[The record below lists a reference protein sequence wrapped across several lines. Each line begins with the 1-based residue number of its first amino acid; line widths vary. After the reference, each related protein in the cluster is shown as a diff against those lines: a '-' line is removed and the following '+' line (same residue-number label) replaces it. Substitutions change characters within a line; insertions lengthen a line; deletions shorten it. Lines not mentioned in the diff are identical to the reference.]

1 MENFVHLHLHTEYS
15 LLDGA
20 ARIKKLV
27 KTLKERGAPA
37 CAITD
42 HGNMYGAVKFYEEC
56 KANDI
61 KPIIGTEF
69 YVAPDLYNKQG
80 KQSPAHLILIAK
92 DEVGYHNLIKLN
104 SIAWTKGF
112 YYKPRIDYD
121 TLEKYSEGL
130 ICSSACLAGDIPRLL
145 LKGLFD
151 DAVKFGTRLRD
162 MFAPGDF
169 YIEVQDHGITEQRQI
184 LSDLFRLAEVLNVK
198 TIATNDVHYIF
209 PEDAETQDILLCIQT
224 GKTIDDPNRMRMDG
238 GQFYLKTEEEMRA
251 VFAAHPESITNT
263 LEIAEKCNVEL
274 DFKSQFY
281 PKFNAPD
288 GMNNTDYLW
297 KIVNEG
303 LIKRYGEITP
313 AIKERAEFEMNTL
326 VKSGYVDYYLVVWD
340 FINWSREHGVPVGPG
355 RGSGAASI
363 LAYAIG
369 ITLLDPLKYDL
380 WFERFLNPERVSPPD
395 FDIDFCPVKREMVIE
410 YVIEKYGEPNVSQ
423 IITFGTMAAKAA
435 IKDVAR
441 ALKMPYNEV
450 DKMTKLFP
458 AKMPKSPAIE
468 KLFGVSKK
476 PEDAAH
482 VVPELKNMYDSD
494 LLVQKIVDTAI
505 KLENMP
511 RNTSIHAAGVVICC
525 DDISDHV
532 PMAKNGDMVTTQ
544 FDKNETEHLGL
555 LKMDFLGLITL
566 TDIDLMQKII
576 KERTGEEIDF
586 YSRDFSYDDPE
597 VYKLI
602 GTGDNDGVFQL
613 ESGGISNFARDMK
626 PVNLEE
632 IIVILA
638 MYRPGPMDEIP
649 TYIKNRKNPE
659 TIHYPSEKMKE
670 VLDVTYGVMVYQEQ
684 VMKLCQVLAGYT
696 MGQADGVRKIMGKK
710 LADKLPIEKQRF
722 IYGWED
728 PEGKKSIDGVLK
740 RGMKLEDAEVLW
752 KQMEKFGSY
761 AFNKAHAAAYAF
773 ITYQTAYMKRY
784 HKIEFY
790 TAIINNRITKSE
802 ELTHYMELAR
812 AHDIKIL
819 PPDVNKS
826 LAYFSVEDDTTIRY
840 GLGGIK
846 NVGVALVEELV
857 KEREAHGL
865 FKDLPDFIS
874 RMGGQAHNKRFLE
887 SMIWSGAFDCF
898 GVPRSQMIV
907 VYESIVARVSSDSR
921 SKSSGQMSLFDNL
934 LKDDKIL
941 NTVEYPNIPE
951 YNDQQRLKFEKQ
963 VLGVYV
969 SGHILDQYRDKYKE
983 FNLTGNMLVPLVIQ
997 DEDGEEETY
1006 IYENIEDGMHVK
1018 CGGII
1023 TNVKRTNTKAGNK
1036 EMAILTIEDLY
1047 GTMEV
1052 LAFPKVYEQFKNLC
1066 MLDNMVTVIG
1076 KISIRDGEKPTILPD
1091 SIIAWKTAEEPTAP
1105 ASNPLFEEEVA
1116 SKEKLYL
1123 KFDLTDEDLKNAVF
1137 EILSRYPGDHPVIMK
1152 CSTQNKAFSSSIKV
1166 DGSTALINEL
1176 FGYLLPEN
1184 IIYK

>member
-1 MENFVHLHLHTEYS
+1 MEKFVHLHLHTEYS

-27 KTLKERGAPA
+27 KILKERGAPA

-42 HGNMYGAVKFYEEC
+42 HGNMYGAVKFYEAC

-69 YVAPDLYNKQG
+69 YVVDDLNYKQG
-80 KQSPAHLILIAK
+80 KPNPAHLIILAK
-92 DEVGYHNLIKLN
+92 NDKGYHNLCKLN

-112 YYKPRIDYD
+112 YYKPRIDYN
-121 TLEKYSEGL
+121 TLAQYAEGL

-145 LKGLFD
+145 AQGRFD

-162 MFAPGDF
+162 MFAKGDF
-169 YIEVQDHGITEQRQI
+169 YIEVQDHGIALQRQI
-184 LSDLFRLAEVLNVK
+184 LPDLFKLAEVLGVK
-198 TIATNDVHYIF
+198 TIATNDVHYLY
-209 PEDAETQDILLCIQT
+209 PEDAEMQDIMLCIQT
-224 GKTIDDPNRMRMDG
+224 GKTIDDPDRMRMDG
-238 GQFYLKTEEEMRA
+238 NQFYLKTEEEMRQ
-251 VFAAHPESITNT
+251 VFSAHPESIENT
-263 LEIAEKCNVEL
+263 LEIAEKCDVTL

-281 PKFNAPD
+281 PKFTAPD
-288 GMNNTDYLW
+288 GMSNVDYLW

-303 LIKRYGEITP
+303 LVKRYGEITP
-313 AIKERAEFEMNTL
+313 KIKERAEYEMGIL
-326 VKSGYVDYYLVVWD
+326 IKSGYVDYYLVVWD
-340 FINWSREHGVPVGPG
+340 FINWSREHDVPVGPG

-369 ITLLDPLKYDL
+369 ITSIDPLKFDL

-395 FDIDFCPVKREMVIE
+395 FDIDFCPVRREKTIE

-441 ALKMPYNEV
+441 VLKMPYSEV

-458 AKMPKSPAIE
+458 SKMPKSPAIE
-468 KLFGVSKK
+468 KVYGLSKK
-476 PEDAAH
+476 PEDAEYA
-482 VVPELKNMYDSD
+482 VPELKTMYESD
-494 LLVQKIVDTAI
+494 PLIQKIVDTAI

-532 PMAKNGDMVTTQ
+532 PLAKNGDMVTTQ
-544 FDKNETEHLGL
+544 FDKGETEHLGL

-566 TDIDLMQKII
+566 TDLDLMI
-576 KERTGEEIDF
+576 KLIKQRTGETIEF
-586 YSRDFSYDDPE
+586 YDSKFTYDDPE

-602 GTGDNDGVFQL
+602 GSGDNDGVFQL
-613 ESGGISNFARDMK
+613 ESGGISGFAKEMK
-626 PVNLEE
+626 PVNIEE

-659 TIHYPSEKMKE
+659 SIVYPDPKMKE
-670 VLDVTYGVMVYQEQ
+670 VLGVTYGVMVYQEQ

-710 LADKLPIEKQRF
+710 LADLLPKEKERF
-722 IYGWED
+722 INGWVD

-740 RGMKLEDAEVLW
+740 RGMKLEDAEKLW
-752 KQMEKFGSY
+752 SQMEKFGSY

-773 ITYQTAYMKRY
+773 ITYQTAWMKLY

-790 TAIINNRITKSE
+790 TAIMNNRITKND
-802 ELTHYMELAR
+802 ELTHYMELTR
-812 AHDIKIL
+812 QHDIEIL
-819 PPDVNKS
+819 PPNVNKS
-826 LAYFSVEDDTTIRY
+826 MAYFSIEDDKSIRY

-846 NVGVALVEELV
+846 NVGVALVEDLV
-857 KEREAHGL
+857 KEREAHGE
-865 FKDLPDFIS
+865 FKSLQDFIS

-898 GVPRSQMIV
+898 GVPRSQMIA
-907 VYESIVARVSSDSR
+907 VYETIVERVSSDR
-921 SKSSGQMSLFDNL
+921 KSQNQGQLTLFDNL
-934 LKDDKIL
+934 LKEDKTL
-941 NTVEYPNIPE
+941 NVVQYPNIPE
-951 YNDQQRLKFEKQ
+951 YTTQQRLRYEKD

-969 SGHILDQYRDKYKE
+969 SGHILDQYRDNFKD
-983 FNLTGNMLVPLVIQ
+983 FNLNSNMLIPMIIQ
-997 DEDGEEETY
+997 SEDGEEETTV
-1006 IYENIEDGMHVK
+1006 YEGIEDGKNVK

-1023 TNVKRTNTKAGNK
+1023 TALKRMNTRVGNK
-1036 EMAILTIEDLY
+1036 EMAVLTVEDLY
-1047 GTMEV
+1047 GTFEV
-1052 LAFPKVYEQFKNLC
+1052 LVFPKIYEKFKHYLHVDS
-1066 MLDNMVTVIG
+1066 MMTFIG
-1076 KISIRDGEKPTILPD
+1076 KISIKEGDRPIVLPEDIILWETREDKVPEQTEIKEKKL
-1091 SIIAWKTAEEPTAP
+1091 
-1105 ASNPLFEEEVA
+1105 
-1116 SKEKLYL
+1116 EKLYL
-1123 KFDLTDEDLKNAVF
+1123 KFDLTDQTIKDAVF
-1137 EILSRYPGDHPVIMK
+1137 EILSNYPGKHHVVVK
-1152 CSTQNKAFSSSIKV
+1152 CSKQNKAFALPMTV
-1166 DGSTALINEL
+1166 DGSVALQNEL
-1176 FGYLLPEN
+1176 CGFLEPEN
-1184 IIYK
+1184 IVFM

>member
-27 KTLKERGAPA
+27 KMLKERGAPA

-42 HGNMYGAVKFYEEC
+42 HGNMYGAVKFYEAC

-69 YVAPDLYNKQG
+69 YVVDDLNYKQG
-80 KQSPAHLILIAK
+80 KPNPAHLIILAK
-92 DEVGYHNLIKLN
+92 NEVGYHNLLKLN

-112 YYKPRIDYD
+112 YYKPRIDYN

-145 LKGLFD
+145 MKGLFD

-169 YIEVQDHGITEQRQI
+169 YIEVQDHGIMEQRQI
-184 LSDLFRLAEVLNVK
+184 LPDLFKLAEVLGVK
-198 TIATNDVHYIF
+198 TIATNDVHYLN
-209 PEDAETQDILLCIQT
+209 PEDAEMQDIMLCIQT
-224 GKTIDDPNRMRMDG
+224 GKTIDDPDRMRMDG
-238 GQFYLKTEEEMRA
+238 NQFYLKTEQEMLE
-251 VFAAHPESITNT
+251 VFSAHPESVSNT

-281 PKFNAPD
+281 PKFTAPD
-288 GMNNTDYLW
+288 GMDNTEYLW
-297 KIVNEG
+297 KIVYEG
-303 LIKRYGEITP
+303 LMKRYGEITP
-313 AIKERAEFEMNTL
+313 QIQERAEFEMNTL
-326 VKSGYVDYYLVVWD
+326 IKSGYVDYYLVVWD

-369 ITLLDPLKYDL
+369 ITLIDPLKYDL

-395 FDIDFCPVKREMVIE
+395 FDIDFCPVKREMVID
-410 YVIEKYGEPNVSQ
+410 YVVEKYGEPNVSQ

-441 ALKMPYNEV
+441 VLKMPYSEV

-468 KLFGVSKK
+468 KLFGVSDK
-476 PEDAAH
+476 PEDAVH
-482 VVPELKNMYDSD
+482 VVPELKSMYESD
-494 LLVQKIVDTAI
+494 LLVQKIVETAI

-532 PMAKNGDMVTTQ
+532 PMAKNGEMVTTQ

-566 TDIDLMQKII
+566 TDIDLMLQIV
-576 KERTGEEIDF
+576 KERKGIEIDF
-586 YSRDFSYDDPE
+586 YDRNFHYDDPE

-602 GTGDNDGVFQL
+602 GSGDNDGVFQL
-613 ESGGISNFARDMK
+613 ESGGISGFAKEMK
-626 PVNLEE
+626 PVNIEE

-659 TIHYPSEKMKE
+659 TIVYPDEKMKE

-752 KQMEKFGSY
+752 GQMEKFGSY

-773 ITYQTAYMKRY
+773 ITYQTAYMKVY

-826 LAYFSVEDDTTIRY
+826 LAYFNVEDDNTIRF

-846 NVGVALVEELV
+846 NVGVGLVEQLVEE
-857 KEREAHGL
+857 REKNGKFL
-865 FKDLPDFIS
+865 NLQDFIS

-898 GVPRSQMIV
+898 GVPRSQMIA
-907 VYESIVARVSSDSR
+907 VYESIVERVSSDR
-921 SKSSGQMSLFDNL
+921 KSQNLGQITLFDDI
-934 LKDDKIL
+934 LKEDKKL
-941 NTVEYPNIPE
+941 NVVEYPDIPE
-951 YNDQQRLKFEKQ
+951 YTDQQRLKYEKE

-983 FNLTGNMLVPLVIQ
+983 FNMTSNMLIPVVVQ
-997 DEDGEEETY
+997 SEDGEEEMTTY
-1006 IYENIEDGMHVK
+1006 EGVEDGKQVK

-1023 TNVKRTNTKAGNK
+1023 TAVKRMNTKVGNK
-1036 EMAILTIEDLY
+1036 EMAVVTVEDLFGTFEVLVFPKIYEKFKPMLYVDNMMTFIGKLSIKEGDRPIVLPEDITTWKTEVIED
-1047 GTMEV
+1047 T
-1052 LAFPKVYEQFKNLC
+1052 PKIEPIKEPQ
-1066 MLDNMVTVIG
+1066 
-1076 KISIRDGEKPTILPD
+1076 
-1091 SIIAWKTAEEPTAP
+1091 II
-1105 ASNPLFEEEVA
+1105 
-1116 SKEKLYL
+1116 EKLYL
-1123 KFDLTDEDLKNAVF
+1123 KFDLTNQSLKDDVF
-1137 EILSRYPGDHPVIMK
+1137 EILDRYPGKHTVIIK
-1152 CSTQNKAFSSSIKV
+1152 CSTQNKAFTYPSKV
-1166 DGSTALINEL
+1166 DASTAMQNEL
-1176 FGYLLPEN
+1176 FGYLMPEN
-1184 IIYK
+1184 IIFK

>member
-27 KTLKERGAPA
+27 KILKERGAPA

-56 KANDI
+56 KANGI
-61 KPIIGTEF
+61 KPILGTEF
-69 YVAPDLYNKQG
+69 YVAPDLNNKQG
-80 KQSPAHLILIAK
+80 KQSPSHLIILAK
-92 DEVGYHNLIKLN
+92 NDIGYHNLIKLN

-121 TLEKYSEGL
+121 TLQKYSEGL

-145 LKGLFD
+145 AKGMFD
-151 DAVKFGTRLRD
+151 EAVKLGERLRD

-169 YIEVQDHGITEQRQI
+169 YIEVQDHGIALQRQI
-184 LSDLFRLAEVLNVK
+184 LPDLYRLADVLGVK
-198 TIATNDVHYIF
+198 TIATNDVHYLY

-224 GKTIDDPNRMRMDG
+224 GKTIDDPDRMRMDG
-238 GQFYLKTEEEMRA
+238 DQFYLKTEAEMSA
-251 VFAAHPESITNT
+251 VFSAHPESIANT
-263 LEIAEKCNVEL
+263 LEVAEKCDVTL

-281 PKFNAPD
+281 PKFTAPD

-313 AIKERAEFEMNTL
+313 KIQERAEFEMNTL
-326 VKSGYVDYYLVVWD
+326 IKSGYVDYYLVVWD

-395 FDIDFCPVKREMVIE
+395 FDIDFCPVKREMVID
-410 YVIEKYGEPNVSQ
+410 YVIGKYGEPNVSQ

-441 ALKMPYNEV
+441 VLKMPYNEV

-458 AKMPKSPAIE
+458 TKMPKSPAIE
-468 KLFGVSKK
+468 KLFGISKK
-476 PEDAAH
+476 PEDAVH
-482 VVPELKNMYDSD
+482 VVPELKAMYDSD

-544 FDKNETEHLGL
+544 YDKNETEHLGL

-576 KERTGEEIDF
+576 KARTGEVIDF
-586 YSRDFSYDDPE
+586 YSRDFSYSDPE

-602 GTGDNDGVFQL
+602 GSGDNDGVFQL
-613 ESGGISNFARDMK
+613 ESGGISNFAKEMK

-659 TIHYPSEKMKE
+659 TIVYPSEKMKE

-728 PEGKKSIDGVLK
+728 PEGKKSIEGVLK
-740 RGMKLEDAEVLW
+740 RGMKLEDAEALW

-790 TAIINNRITKSE
+790 TAIINNRITKSD

-826 LAYFSVEDDTTIRY
+826 EAYFKVEDDNTIRY

-846 NVGVALVEELV
+846 NVGVALVEDLV
-857 KEREAHGL
+857 REREAHGD
-865 FKDLPDFIS
+865 FTDLQDFIS

-898 GVPRSQMIV
+898 GVPRSQMIA
-907 VYESIVARVSSDSR
+907 VYDAIVARVASDSR

-934 LKDDKIL
+934 LKDDRTL

-951 YNDQQRLKFEKQ
+951 YNEQQRLKYEKQ

-969 SGHILDQYRDKYKE
+969 SGHILDQFRHKYQE
-983 FNLTGNMLVPLVIQ
+983 FNFNSNMLIPMVVQ
-997 DEDGEEETY
+997 SEDDEESTT
-1006 IYENIEDGMHVK
+1006 IYEGIEDGKHIK

-1023 TNVKRTNTKAGNK
+1023 TNVKRTNTKNGNK
-1036 EMAILTIEDLY
+1036 EMAIVTIEDLY
-1047 GTMEV
+1047 GTFEI
-1052 LAFPKVYEQFKNLC
+1052 LAFPKVYEQYKNL
-1066 MLDNMVTVIG
+1066 LYVDNMVTIIG
-1076 KISIRDGEKPTILPD
+1076 QISIRDGEKPTVLPET
-1091 SIIAWKTAEEPTAP
+1091 IIAWKSDEPVVSAPVALQEEEPI
-1105 ASNPLFEEEVA
+1105 VR
-1116 SKEKLYL
+1116 EKLYL
-1123 KFDLTDEDLKNAVF
+1123 KFDLTDEELKNAVF
-1137 EILSRYPGDHPVIMK
+1137 EILSRYPGEHSVIIK
-1152 CSTQNKAFSSSIKV
+1152 CSRQNKAFTYPSKV
-1166 DGSTALINEL
+1166 DGSVSLQNEL
-1176 FGYLLPEN
+1176 FGYLMPEN
-1184 IIYK
+1184 IVYK

>member
-1 MENFVHLHLHTEYS
+1 MHLHLHTEYS

-27 KTLKERGAPA
+27 KILKERGAPA

-42 HGNMYGAVKFYEEC
+42 HGNMYGAVKFYEAC
-56 KANDI
+56 KENGI

-69 YVAPDLYNKQG
+69 YVVDDLNYKQG
-80 KQSPAHLILIAK
+80 KPNPAHLIILAK
-92 DEVGYHNLIKLN
+92 NEKGYHNLIKLN
-104 SIAWTKGF
+104 SIAWVKGF
-112 YYKPRIDYD
+112 YYKPRIDYN
-121 TLEKYSEGL
+121 TLAQYSEGL

-145 LKGLFD
+145 AQGRFD

-162 MFAPGDF
+162 MFAEGDF
-169 YIEVQDHGITEQRQI
+169 YIEVQDHGIALQRQI
-184 LSDLFRLAEVLNVK
+184 LPDLFRLAEVLGVK
-198 TIATNDVHYIF
+198 TIATNDVHYLY
-209 PEDAETQDILLCIQT
+209 PEDSEMQDIMLCIQT
-224 GKTIDDPNRMRMDG
+224 GKTIDDPDRMRMDG
-238 GQFYLKTEEEMRA
+238 NQFYLKTEEEMRQ
-251 VFAAHPESITNT
+251 VFPAHPESIENT

-281 PKFNAPD
+281 PKFTAPD
-288 GMNNTDYLW
+288 GMSNVDYLW

-303 LIKRYGEITP
+303 LLKKYGEITP
-313 AIKERAEFEMNTL
+313 RIRERAEYEMNTL
-326 VKSGYVDYYLVVWD
+326 IKSGYVDYYLVVWD
-340 FINWSREHGVPVGPG
+340 FINWSHEHDVPVGPG

-369 ITLLDPLKYDL
+369 ITLIDPLKYDL

-395 FDIDFCPVKREMVIE
+395 FDIDFCPVRREKTIE

-441 ALKMPYNEV
+441 VLKMPYSEV

-458 AKMPKSPAIE
+458 GKMPKAPAIE
-468 KLFGVSKK
+468 KVFGISKK
-476 PEDAAH
+476 TEDAEYA
-482 VVPELKNMYDSD
+482 VAELHTMYESD
-494 LLVQKIVDTAI
+494 PLIQKIVDTAV

-532 PMAKNGDMVTTQ
+532 PMAKNGEMVTTQ

-566 TDIDLMQKII
+566 TDLDLMI
-576 KERTGEEIDF
+576 KLIKQRTGETVDF
-586 YSRDFSYDDPE
+586 YNGKFRYDDPE

-602 GTGDNDGVFQL
+602 GSGDNDGVFQL
-613 ESGGISNFARDMK
+613 ESGGISGFAKEMK
-626 PVNLEE
+626 PVNIEE

-659 TIHYPSEKMKE
+659 SIIYPDPKMKD
-670 VLDVTYGVMVYQEQ
+670 VLGVTYGVMVYQEQ

-728 PEGKKSIDGVLK
+728 PEGKKSIEGVLK
-740 RGMKLEDAEVLW
+740 RGMKLEDAEKLW
-752 KQMEKFGSY
+752 SQMEKFGSY

-773 ITYQTAYMKRY
+773 ITYQTAWMKLY

-790 TAIINNRITKSE
+790 TAIMNNRITKSD

-812 AHDIKIL
+812 QHDINIL
-819 PPDVNKS
+819 PPNVNKS
-826 LAYFSVEDDTTIRY
+826 LAYFSIESDKDIRY

-846 NVGVALVEELV
+846 NVGVALVEDLV
-857 KEREAHGL
+857 REREANGE
-865 FKDLPDFIS
+865 FKSLQDFIS

-887 SMIWSGAFDCF
+887 SMIYSGAFDCF
-898 GVPRSQMIV
+898 GVPRSQMIA
-907 VYESIVARVSSDSR
+907 VYDTIVERVSSDR
-921 SKSSGQMSLFDNL
+921 KSQTQGQLTLFDNL
-934 LKDDKIL
+934 LKEDKTL
-941 NTVEYPNIPE
+941 NVVQYPNIPE
-951 YNDQQRLKFEKQ
+951 YTDQQRLRFEKD

-983 FNLTGNMLVPLVIQ
+983 FNLNSNMLIPMTIES
-997 DEDGEEETY
+997 EDGEEQTTV
-1006 IYENIEDGMHVK
+1006 YEGIEDGQAVK
-1018 CGGII
+1018 CGGIL
-1023 TNVKRTNTKAGNK
+1023 TAVKRMNTKVGNK
-1036 EMAILTIEDLY
+1036 EMAVVTVEDLY
-1047 GTMEV
+1047 GTFEV
-1052 LAFPKVYEQFKNLC
+1052 LVFPKIYEKFKPYLLVDS
-1066 MLDNMVTVIG
+1066 MMTFIG
-1076 KISIRDGEKPTILPD
+1076 KISIREGDRPIVLPEDIQMWQNKDDKKVEEKP
-1091 SIIAWKTAEEPTAP
+1091 AEAKPKR
-1105 ASNPLFEEEVA
+1105 V
-1116 SKEKLYL
+1116 EKLYL
-1123 KFDLTDEDLKNAVF
+1123 KFDLTDEVLKQTIF
-1137 EILSRYPGDHPVIMK
+1137 EILSNYAGEHPVVAK
-1152 CSTQNKAFSSSIKV
+1152 CSVQNKAFSLPFKV
-1166 DGSTALINEL
+1166 DGSVALQNEL
-1176 FGYLLPEN
+1176 CGYLEPEN
-1184 IIYK
+1184 IVLM

>member
-1 MENFVHLHLHTEYS
+1 MEKFVHLHLHTEYS

-27 KTLKERGAPA
+27 KILKERGAPA

-42 HGNMYGAVKFYEEC
+42 HGNMYGAVKFYEAC
-56 KANDI
+56 KENGI

-69 YVAPDLYNKQG
+69 YVVDDLNYKQG
-80 KQSPAHLILIAK
+80 KPNPAHLIILAK
-92 DEVGYHNLIKLN
+92 NEKGYHNLIKLN
-104 SIAWTKGF
+104 SIAWVKGF
-112 YYKPRIDYD
+112 YYKPRIDYN
-121 TLEKYSEGL
+121 TLAQYSEGL

-145 LKGLFD
+145 AQGRFD

-162 MFAPGDF
+162 MFAEGDF
-169 YIEVQDHGITEQRQI
+169 YIEVQDHGIALQRQI
-184 LSDLFRLAEVLNVK
+184 LPDLFRLAEVLGVK
-198 TIATNDVHYIF
+198 TIATNDVHYLY
-209 PEDAETQDILLCIQT
+209 PEDSEMQDIMLCIQT
-224 GKTIDDPNRMRMDG
+224 GKTIDDPDRMRMDG
-238 GQFYLKTEEEMRA
+238 NQFYLKTEEEMRQ
-251 VFAAHPESITNT
+251 VFPAHPESIENT

-281 PKFNAPD
+281 PKFTAPD
-288 GMNNTDYLW
+288 GMSNVDYLW

-303 LIKRYGEITP
+303 LLKKYGEITP
-313 AIKERAEFEMNTL
+313 RIRERAEYEMNTL
-326 VKSGYVDYYLVVWD
+326 IKSGYVDYYLVVWD
-340 FINWSREHGVPVGPG
+340 FINWSHEHDVPVGPG

-369 ITLLDPLKYDL
+369 ITLIDPLKYDL

-395 FDIDFCPVKREMVIE
+395 FDIDFCPVRREKTID

-441 ALKMPYNEV
+441 VLKMPYSEV

-458 AKMPKSPAIE
+458 SKMPKAPAIE
-468 KLFGVSKK
+468 KVFGISKK
-476 PEDAAH
+476 PEDAEYA
-482 VVPELKNMYDSD
+482 VAELHTMYESD
-494 LLVQKIVDTAI
+494 PLIQKIVDTAV

-532 PMAKNGDMVTTQ
+532 PMAKNGEMVTTQ

-566 TDIDLMQKII
+566 TDLDLMI
-576 KERTGEEIDF
+576 KLIKQRTGETVDF
-586 YSRDFSYDDPE
+586 YNGKFRYDDPD

-602 GTGDNDGVFQL
+602 GSGDNDGVFQL
-613 ESGGISNFARDMK
+613 ESGGISGFAKEMK
-626 PVNLEE
+626 PVNIEE

-659 TIHYPSEKMKE
+659 SIIYPDPKMRD
-670 VLDVTYGVMVYQEQ
+670 VLGVTYGVMVYQEQ

-728 PEGKKSIDGVLK
+728 PDGKKSIEGVLK
-740 RGMKLEDAEVLW
+740 RGMKLEDAEKLW
-752 KQMEKFGSY
+752 SQMEKFGSY

-773 ITYQTAYMKRY
+773 ITYQTAWMKLY

-790 TAIINNRITKSE
+790 TAIMNNRITKSD

-812 AHDIKIL
+812 QHDINIL
-819 PPDVNKS
+819 PPNVNKS
-826 LAYFSVEDDTTIRY
+826 LAYFSIESDKDIRY

-846 NVGVALVEELV
+846 NVGVALVEDLV
-857 KEREAHGL
+857 REREANGE
-865 FKDLPDFIS
+865 FKSLQDFIS

-887 SMIWSGAFDCF
+887 SMIYSGAFDCF
-898 GVPRSQMIV
+898 GVPRSQMIA
-907 VYESIVARVSSDSR
+907 VYDTIVERVSSDR
-921 SKSSGQMSLFDNL
+921 KSQTQGQLTLFDNL
-934 LKDDKIL
+934 LKEDKTL
-941 NTVEYPNIPE
+941 NVVQYPNIPE
-951 YNDQQRLKFEKQ
+951 YTDQQRLRFEKD

-983 FNLTGNMLVPLVIQ
+983 FNLNSNMLIPMTIES
-997 DEDGEEETY
+997 EDGEEQTTV
-1006 IYENIEDGMHVK
+1006 YEGIEDGQAVK
-1018 CGGII
+1018 CGGIL
-1023 TNVKRTNTKAGNK
+1023 TNVKRMNTKVGNK
-1036 EMAILTIEDLY
+1036 EMAVVTVEDLY
-1047 GTMEV
+1047 GTFEV
-1052 LAFPKVYEQFKNLC
+1052 LVFPKIYEKFKPYLLVDS
-1066 MLDNMVTVIG
+1066 MMTFIG
-1076 KISIRDGEKPTILPD
+1076 KISIREGDRPIVLPEDIQMWQNKDDKKVEEKPT
-1091 SIIAWKTAEEPTAP
+1091 EVEPKR
-1105 ASNPLFEEEVA
+1105 V
-1116 SKEKLYL
+1116 EKLYL
-1123 KFDLTDEDLKNAVF
+1123 KFDLTDEVLKQTIF
-1137 EILSRYPGDHPVIMK
+1137 EILSNYAGEHPVVAK
-1152 CSTQNKAFSSSIKV
+1152 CSVQNKAFSLPFKV
-1166 DGSTALINEL
+1166 DGSVALQNEL
-1176 FGYLLPEN
+1176 CGYLEPEN
-1184 IIYK
+1184 IVLM

>member
-27 KTLKERGAPA
+27 KILKERGAPA

-42 HGNMYGAVKFYEEC
+42 HGNMYGAVKFYEQC
-56 KANDI
+56 KENEI
-61 KPIIGTEF
+61 KPILGTEF
-69 YVAPDLYNKQG
+69 YVAPDLNNKQG
-80 KQSPAHLILIAK
+80 KQSPAHLILLAK
-92 DEVGYHNLIKLN
+92 NDVGYHNIIKLN

-130 ICSSACLAGDIPRLL
+130 ICSTACLSGDIPRLL
-145 LKGLFD
+145 AQGMFD
-151 DAVKFGTRLRD
+151 EAVKLGTRLRD

-169 YIEVQDHGITEQRQI
+169 YVEVQDHGIPLQRQI
-184 LSDLFRLAEVLNVK
+184 LPDLFRLAEVLGVK
-198 TIATNDVHYIF
+198 TIATNDVHYLY

-224 GKTIDDPNRMRMDG
+224 GKTIDDPDRMRMDG
-238 GQFYLKTEEEMRA
+238 NQFYLKTGEEMMEI
-251 VFAAHPESITNT
+251 FKAHPESVTNT
-263 LEIAEKCNVEL
+263 LEIAEKCNVTL

-281 PKFNAPD
+281 PKFTAPD
-288 GMNNTDYLW
+288 GMDNTEYLW

-313 AIKERAEFEMNTL
+313 KIQERAEFEMNTL

-395 FDIDFCPVKREMVIE
+395 FDIDFCPVKREKVIE

-441 ALKMPYNEV
+441 VLKMPYNEV

-458 AKMPKSPAIE
+458 TKMPKSPAIE
-468 KLFGVSKK
+468 KIFGLSKK
-476 PEDAAH
+476 PEDQEL
-482 VVPELKNMYDSD
+482 VVPELKSMYESD

-544 FDKNETEHLGL
+544 YDKNETEHLGL

-566 TDIDLMQKII
+566 TDIDLMQKLI
-576 KERTGEEIDF
+576 KERTGETIDF
-586 YSRDFSYDDPE
+586 YSRDFTYDDPE

-602 GTGDNDGVFQL
+602 GSGDNDGVFQL
-613 ESGGISNFARDMK
+613 ESGGISNFAKDMK

-649 TYIKNRKNPE
+649 TYVRNRKNPE
-659 TIHYPSEKMKE
+659 SIVYPSEKMKE

-728 PEGKKSIDGVLK
+728 PEGKKSIEGVLK

-790 TAIINNRITKSE
+790 TAIINNRITKSD

-819 PPDVNKS
+819 PPNVNKS
-826 LAYFSVEDDTTIRY
+826 LAYFSVESDNEIRY

-846 NVGVALVEELV
+846 NVGVSLVEDLV
-857 KEREAHGL
+857 REREAHGD
-865 FKDLPDFIS
+865 FVDLSDFIS

-898 GVPRSQMIV
+898 GVPRSQMIA
-907 VYESIVARVSSDSR
+907 VYESIVSRVSSDV
-921 SKSSGQMSLFDNL
+921 KSQSAGQITLFDNI
-934 LKDDKIL
+934 LKNDKTL
-941 NTVEYPNIPE
+941 NAVEYPNVPE
-951 YNDQQRLKFEKQ
+951 YSDQQRLKYEKQ

-969 SGHILDQYRDKYKE
+969 SGHILDQFRHKYKE
-983 FNLTGNMLVPLVIQ
+983 FNLNSTMLIPTIIQ
-997 DEDGEEETY
+997 SEDGEEETA
-1006 IYENIEDGMHVK
+1006 IYEGIEDGKQIK

-1023 TNVKRTNTKAGNK
+1023 TNVKRTNTKMGNK
-1036 EMAILTIEDLY
+1036 EMAIVTIEDLF
-1047 GTMEV
+1047 GPIEI
-1052 LAFPKVYEQFKNLC
+1052 LAFPKIYEKYKPILVV
-1066 MLDNMVTVIG
+1066 DNMVTVVG
-1076 KISIRDGEKPTILPD
+1076 KMSIRDGDRPTVLPEEF
-1091 SIIAWKTAEEPTAP
+1091 IQWKTEEP
-1105 ASNPLFEEEVA
+1105 SKEEQKTEEIQEDFHA
-1116 SKEKLYL
+1116 EKLYL
-1123 KFDLTDEDLKNAVF
+1123 KFDLTDSDLKDAVF
-1137 EILSRYPGDHPVIMK
+1137 EILSRYPGEHPVIIK
-1152 CSTQNKAFSSSIKV
+1152 CSTQNKAFTFADKV
-1166 DGSTALINEL
+1166 DGSVSMQNEL

-1184 IIYK
+1184 IIMK

>member
-1 MENFVHLHLHTEYS
+1 MEDFVHLHLHTEYS

-27 KTLKERGAPA
+27 KILKERGATA

-42 HGNMYGAVKFYEEC
+42 HGNMYGAVKFYEAC

-69 YVAPDLYNKQG
+69 YIVDDLNYKQG
-80 KQSPAHLILIAK
+80 KPNPAHLIILAK
-92 DEVGYHNLIKLN
+92 NEVGYHNLIKLN

-112 YYKPRIDYD
+112 YYKPRIDYN
-121 TLEKYSEGL
+121 TLAEHAEGL

-145 LKGLFD
+145 SKGLYEE
-151 DAVKFGTRLRD
+151 AVKFGTKLRD

-169 YIEVQDHGITEQRQI
+169 YIEVQDHGIEEQRKI
-184 LSDLFRLAEVLNVK
+184 LPDLFRLAEDLGVK
-198 TIATNDVHYIF
+198 TIATNDVHYLY
-209 PEDAETQDILLCIQT
+209 PEDAEMQDIMLCIQT

-238 GQFYLKTEEEMRA
+238 NQFYLKTADEMKS
-251 VFAAHPESITNT
+251 VFASHPESIANT
-263 LEIAEKCNVEL
+263 LEVAEKCNVEL

-281 PKFNAPD
+281 PKFTAPD
-288 GMNNTDYLW
+288 GKDNTEYLW
-297 KIVNEG
+297 ELVNEG

-313 AIKERAEFEMNTL
+313 AIRERAEFEMNTL

-340 FINWSREHGVPVGPG
+340 FINWSREHDVPVGPG

-369 ITLLDPLKYDL
+369 ITLIDPLKYDL

-395 FDIDFCPVKREMVIE
+395 FDIDFCPVKREQTID

-441 ALKMPYNEV
+441 VLKMPYSEV

-458 AKMPKSPAIE
+458 TKMPKSPAIE
-468 KLFGVSKK
+468 KVFGISGK
-476 PEDAAH
+476 PEDEQYA
-482 VVPELKNMYDSD
+482 VPELKAMYDSD
-494 LLVQKIVDTAI
+494 VLVQKIVDTAI

-525 DDISDHV
+525 DPISDHI
-532 PMAKNGDMVTTQ
+532 PLAKNGDMVTTQ

-566 TDIDLMQKII
+566 TDLDLMI
-576 KERTGEEIDF
+576 KLIKQRTGEDVDF
-586 YSRDFSYDDPE
+586 YSRDFHYDDPNI
-597 VYKLI
+597 YKLI
-602 GTGDNDGVFQL
+602 GSGDNDGVFQL
-613 ESGGISNFARDMK
+613 ESGGISGFAKEMK
-626 PVNLEE
+626 PVNIEE

-659 TIHYPSEKMKE
+659 SIIYPDSKMKD

-740 RGMKLEDAEVLW
+740 RGMKLEDAEALW
-752 KQMEKFGSY
+752 SQMEKFGSY

-773 ITYQTAYMKRY
+773 ITYQTAWMKYY

-790 TAIINNRITKSE
+790 TAIINNRITKND

-826 LAYFSVEDDTTIRY
+826 LAYFSVEDDSTIRY

-846 NVGVALVEELV
+846 NVGVGLVESLVEERNKNGPFTSLQ
-857 KEREAHGL
+857 
-865 FKDLPDFIS
+865 DFIT

-898 GVPRSQMIV
+898 GVPRSQMIA
-907 VYESIVARVSSDSR
+907 VYETIVERVSSDR
-921 SKSSGQMSLFDNL
+921 KSQNQGQITLFDNL
-934 LKDDKIL
+934 LKEDKKL
-941 NTVEYPNIPE
+941 NIVEYPDIPE
-951 YNDQQRLKFEKQ
+951 YTEQQKLKFEKQ

-969 SGHILDQYRDKYKE
+969 SGHILDQFRDKMKE
-983 FNLTGNMLVPLVIQ
+983 FNFNSNMLIPTVVQ
-997 DEDGEEETY
+997 SEDGEEEMT
-1006 IYENIEDGMHVK
+1006 IYEGLEDGKQVK
-1018 CGGII
+1018 CGGVL
-1023 TNVKRTNTKAGNK
+1023 TNVKRMNTKVGNK
-1036 EMAILTIEDLY
+1036 EMAVVTVEDLY
-1047 GTMEV
+1047 GTFEV
-1052 LAFPKVYEQFKNLC
+1052 LVFPKIYEKFKNILHV
-1066 MLDNMVTVIG
+1066 DNMMTFIG
-1076 KISIRDGEKPTILPD
+1076 KISIKEGDRPIILPED
-1091 SIIAWKTAEEPTAP
+1091 IIVWKTDVPSQDEQPKNEEPK
-1105 ASNPLFEEEVA
+1105 VC
-1116 SKEKLYL
+1116 EKLYL
-1123 KFDLTDEDLKNAVF
+1123 KFDLTEEEVKDAVF
-1137 EILSRYPGDHPVIMK
+1137 EILERYPGTHPVVIK
-1152 CSTQNKAFSSSIKV
+1152 CSKQNKAFTFPTKV
-1166 DGSTALINEL
+1166 DGSTAMQNEL
-1176 FGYLLPEN
+1176 YGYLMPEN
-1184 IIYK
+1184 IIFK